1 MFDGS
6 GMTRI
11 PKSTVKNYVRADL
24 DREDVWWLVDELPIS
39 ELFQPHPPLG
49 LMVIAAS
56 PAAADF
62 LGKKSLQLTERYVD
76 VWSWREVAGFW

>member
-11 PKSTVKNYVRADL
+11 PKSTIKNYLRADL
-24 DREDVWWLVDELPIS
+24 NREDVWWLVDELPTPQI
-39 ELFQPHPPLG
+39 FQPLPPLG

-62 LGKKSLQLTERYVD
+62 PGKKTLQLTERYMD
-76 VWSWREVAGFW
+76 AWSWREVGGFW